1 MPDLPQWI
9 PWLGGAVL
17 AVVGATAK
25 SWLETKLKQAADFL
39 YARLAGSPLLRR
51 TALAKYVRELHAR
64 HSKFAVSFQVED
76 ALKLP
81 MESVYVPLRAAG
93 AAPRAPGEMA
103 ATLRQERRSVVLG
116 VPGAGKT
123 MLLRH
128 EALMW
133 AKGRLRPG
141 RRGRGRPRVDLA
153 ELTGVPVLL
162 ELHRL
167 NKNPE
172 WSLEQHIA
180 DHFGRHEF
188 PRAEKWVARALERGD
203 LALYFD
209 GLDEVASDHR
219 GQVVDR
225 IKDFAQRYG
234 ECRIV
239 VTCRVAVYDGWFAD
253 EFQQTLRVQDFDE
266 HLIRRFLGGWPWPEG
281 MADDTVEQLLGA
293 LRDTPQLMPL
303 ARNPLLLTM
312 VAYLYSYVYA
322 GTDQVLP
329 HTRADF
335 YKQVVDNLLMDR
347 RRHSRFAFPLK
358 KAVLQ
363 ALALAAQDVPSG
375 SHDRLTRPEG
385 EVLQTVR
392 EVLRTQGREESL
404 AEDVLREI
412 VDRSGLLLAVD
423 NGERYQFA
431 HLTLQEYA
439 AARAL
444 AADPEGLLRR
454 YRADPT
460 AWREAVRLWCGVDAR
475 DCTGVVRAVYAEDA
489 LLAFQCLADAL
500 VVEEGLAEE
509 IVGHFCGRLG
519 AGSDAAVTAAFGLV
533 AADRRPRGVR
543 VFEFL
548 REAARAAG
556 LPLRAAAAC
565 QALAAT
571 NLPRA
576 AEALAEVPGFAAER
590 ALASMGDIAVP
601 VLKRLA
607 AEGRLTAAS
616 GLSLIRTPKAALA
629 LNELLWSTQDAKLL
643 RRFARLVGILIN
655 DPQIEEELRKVR
667 VEPGAGDW
675 LRWVWRPFARGADD
689 GLAAIAGRI
698 AWVLRTYPGPVVS
711 AGMPAPDPRIMAAL
725 SVVAYSGE
733 NRQPHEN
740 TYQSPPMSERLFR
753 ALRSTD
759 LTAPVLRDALL
770 ADDVEE
776 AVLLDGYLELLRAVS
791 PPPQREAYLAALP
804 VRLRFGAVVCLALEG
819 PAPEEVWAPTD
830 GEDTERALRRHRST
844 LWRWLARTGC
854 LLLPGA
860 AVVYGAA
867 ASVLL
872 SPVHGLFMAGG
883 IPLLAAGVL
892 VLWSLKERRAVDL
905 GVRTHP
911 VRTLLLPELHRYTAG
926 RAQR

>member
-1 MPDLPQWI
+1 MPHFLSDLPQWV

-17 AVVGATAK
+17 AVVGAAAK
-25 SWLETKLKQAADFL
+25 SWLEARLKQAADFF
-39 YARLAGSPLLRR
+39 YARLAGSRLLRR
-51 TALAKYVRELHAR
+51 TALARYVRELHAR
-64 HSKFAVSFQVED
+64 HSKFAVSFQADD

-81 MESVYVPLRAAG
+81 MESVYVPLRCAEASS
-93 AAPRAPGEMA
+93 PRPGEIA
-103 ATLRQERRSVVLG
+103 ATLHREPHSVVLG

-141 RRGRGRPRVDLA
+141 RRARGKPRVDLA
-153 ELTGVPVLL
+153 DLTDVPVLL

-167 NKNPE
+167 NKKPE

-188 PRAEKWVARALERGD
+188 PRADKWVARALERGD

-219 GQVVDR
+219 DQAVDR

-239 VTCRVAVYDGWFAD
+239 VTCRVAVYDGGFAD
-253 EFQQTLRVQDFDE
+253 QFHQTLRVQDFDE

-312 VAYLYSYVYA
+312 IAYLYSYVYA

-347 RRHSRFAFPLK
+347 RRQPRFAFPLK

-375 SHDRLTRPEG
+375 SHDRLARPER
-385 EVLQTVR
+385 EVLETVR
-392 EVLRTQGREESL
+392 EVLRAQGQDEAM

-412 VDRSGLLLAVD
+412 ADRSGLLLSVD

-439 AARAL
+439 AACAL

-454 YRADPT
+454 YRADPA
-460 AWREAVRLWCGVDAR
+460 AWREAVRLWCGVEAR
-475 DCTGVVRAVYAEDA
+475 DCTEVVRAVYAGDA

-500 VVEEGLAEE
+500 VVDEGLAEAIIGE
-509 IVGHFCGRLG
+509 FRRRLG
-519 AGSDAAVTAAFGLV
+519 TSGDPFVEAPLTAAFALV
-533 AADRRPRGVR
+533 AADRRPRGTR
-543 VFEFL
+543 VFAFL
-548 REAARAAG
+548 RETVRAAG
-556 LPLRAAAAC
+556 GSSRAAAAC
-565 QALAAT
+565 RALAAT
-571 NLPRA
+571 NLPKA
-576 AEALAEVPGFAAER
+576 AEALAETPGRAAQE

-601 VLKRLA
+601 ALRRP
-607 AEGRLTAAS
+607 AENGTPWAVE
-616 GLSLIRTPKAALA
+616 GLWRIRTPKAALA
-629 LNELLWSTQDAKLL
+629 LNDLLWSERPSDELFRCAVHL
-643 RRFARLVGILIN
+643 GELITVP
-655 DPQIEEELRKVR
+655 DIEEELRTAPVD
-667 VEPGAGDW
+667 PGSRNW
-675 LRWVWRPFARGADD
+675 LPWVWGPFARGADD
-689 GLAAIAGRI
+689 RLTAVAGRI
-698 AWVLRTYPGPVVS
+698 AWVLQRS
-711 AGMPAPDPRIMAAL
+711 LHAGWPLGEGLPNPDPRIMAAL
-725 SVVAYSGE
+725 SVVSHPVGVGPTE
-733 NRQPHEN
+733 NITR
-740 TYQSPPMSERLFR
+740 PPSA
-753 ALRSTD
+753 ALQE
-759 LTAPVLRDALL
+759 ALPEG
-770 ADDVEE
+770 ADET
-776 AVLLDGYLELLRAVS
+776 AVLAHALELLRSAGMS
-791 PPPQREAYLAALP
+791 PRRNAYLARLP
-804 VRLRFGAVVCLALEG
+804 CHLRLKAVICLAFEG
-819 PAPEEVWAPTD
+819 PAHVNVWAFAGTTVPGPTP
-830 GEDTERALRRHRST
+830 LRR
-844 LWRWLARTGC
+844 WLTRTGC
-854 LLLPGA
+854 LALPA
-860 AVVYGAA
+860 TAIVYGLV
-867 ASVLL
+867 ASMTGP
-872 SPVHGLFMAGG
+872 PVHGLFAALGVPALG
-883 IPLLAAGVL
+883 AGVL
-892 VLWSLKERRAVDL
+892 VLLARRESWEEKLRLNA
-905 GVRTHP
+905 HP
-911 VRTLLLPELHRYTAG
+911 IRRLLLPELLRNAG